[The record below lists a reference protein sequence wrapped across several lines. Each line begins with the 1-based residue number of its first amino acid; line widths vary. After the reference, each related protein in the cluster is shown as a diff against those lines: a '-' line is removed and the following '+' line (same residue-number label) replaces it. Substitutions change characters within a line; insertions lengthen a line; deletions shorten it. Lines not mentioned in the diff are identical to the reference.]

1 MGAVMN
7 TEFENRFLSARR
19 AVIAS
24 RFSSL
29 NDMQLQAALT
39 TEGPLLLLA
48 GAGSGKTTVLIQRIA
63 NLISYGCA
71 SDSAEIPDYICEED
85 VTFLEQYL
93 AAPEPSQKARADALC
108 ALRPVA
114 PWSIIAIT
122 FTNKAANELKERLT
136 RMLGTEAL
144 DVCSVR
150 LATLCSVS
158 RI

>member
-71 SDSAEIPDYICEED
+71 SDSAEIPDYICEE
-85 VTFLEQYL
+85 
-93 AAPEPSQKARADALC
+93 
-108 ALRPVA
+108 LRFSS
-114 PWSIIAIT
+114 SI
-122 FTNKAANELKERLT
+122 
-136 RMLGTEAL
+136 
-144 DVCSVR
+144 
-150 LATLCSVS
+150 
-158 RI
+158 